1 MMTFN
6 ELPGCPI
13 IVVPQ
18 SDLFMIGFIE
28 FIQKDSGIESWMS
41 TQQIWNPVRW
51 TERWAA
57 FSLQTHCAN
66 RVEFVVLNQNPLCL
80 RLDRGK
86 GQWRPGIWSCFA
98 MGWSCCIKN
107 SGRLQSLQGNTS
119 NIFSD
124 PVELNSLKKSSKD
137 LNLTV
142 HPCIAI
148 FVDSDDLVLTE
159 LWQIT
164 CCVEVVLHCG
174 MLRRMAAQA
183 WCRCFWMQEQE

>member
-1 MMTFN
+1 MMTFD
-6 ELPGCPI
+6 ELPGRPI

-41 TQQIWNPVRW
+41 AQHIWNPVRW

-66 RVEFVVLNQNPLCL
+66 RVELGVLNQNPLWL

-98 MGWSCCIKN
+98 MGWSCCIIN

-137 LNLTV
+137 LNLPV
-142 HPCIAI
+142 HPRIAI
-148 FVDSDDLVLTE
+148 FVDSDDSVLTE
-159 LWQIT
+159 WQII

>member
-1 MMTFN
+1 
-6 ELPGCPI
+6 
-13 IVVPQ
+13 
-18 SDLFMIGFIE
+18 
-28 FIQKDSGIESWMS
+28 MS

-107 SGRLQSLQGNTS
+107 SGRLQRLQGNTS
-119 NIFSD
+119 NIFSE

-137 LNLTV
+137 LNLCNFCWLRWFSLNRVTNY
-142 HPCIAI
+142 
-148 FVDSDDLVLTE
+148 L
-159 LWQIT
+159 
-164 CCVEVVLHCG
+164 
-174 MLRRMAAQA
+174 LRRGRTPLWHASSNGSTSV
-183 WCRCFWMQEQE
+183 MQMLLDAGAGVDAKSNGRLDEKIEKTMGLRQRGGISWYFMIFLDENPFDMML